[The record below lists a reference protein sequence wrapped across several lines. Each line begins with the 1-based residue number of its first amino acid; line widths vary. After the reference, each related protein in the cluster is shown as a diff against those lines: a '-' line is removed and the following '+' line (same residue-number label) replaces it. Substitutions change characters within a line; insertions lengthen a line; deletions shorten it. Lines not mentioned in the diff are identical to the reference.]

1 MSAQTQLQC
10 SLLLETPSL
19 FCLAVEHKEALTWL
33 WLFAP
38 EFCAGK
44 SYSGWTRGSWVCSYR
59 DWVLRCTL
67 PTETPL
73 PHQLQ
78 HQRQQQRLHRASAA
92 SPMRSECFPRHS
104 PPPPQIRRERQR
116 ERERQWDREKE
127 TERERYSERHT
138 RRKRQRQAESVCVFL
153 TQSSLPGS
161 SVCVTPWTVACQA
174 PLSMGFP
181 RQDNWS
187 GWPFP
192 SLGDLLDPGIET
204 TSPEFPSIGGGFFT
218 TAPPGKPLTK
228 DNCWQLSRW
237 FQWGVEQ
244 QAERVLSL
252 LWVRLGLESTLRL
265 GINETLRG
273 ASGTSSVGLPWWS
286 SGWESVLQ
294 CRGRGLDPWSRN

>member
-44 SYSGWTRGSWVCSYR
+44 SYSGWTRGSWVCSNR
-59 DWVLRCTL
+59 DWVLRPAL
-67 PTETPL
+67 PTEMPS

-78 HQRQQQRLHRASAA
+78 YQRQQQRLHRASAA

-161 SVCVTPWTVACQA
+161 SVCVTPWTVARQA

-181 RQDNWS
+181 RQENWS

-218 TAPPGKPLTK
+218 TAPPGKPLRTTAGNYP
-228 DNCWQLSRW
+228 DDSNGEWNSRQKR
-237 FQWGVEQ
+237 FSAFLG
-244 QAERVLSL
+244 
-252 LWVRLGLESTLRL
+252 VRLGLDSTLRL
-265 GINETLRG
+265 GINGTLRG
-273 ASGTSSVGLPWWS
+273 ASETFFVGLPWWS

-294 CRGRGLDPWSRN
+294 CRGHGLDPWSRN